1 MLEKQAVKLVQPSKY
16 HFLSI
21 LFLVAKKDTGHRP
34 VINFKNLNRYIP
46 LKIWIGTS
54 LTNTSKC
61 KVFFFSKKRRR
72 LHVQDRSEG
81 RLIFSSPSFKF
92 PEIYQVQMERESLS
106 VVMPLLWPKFSS
118 KVIRKTN
125 EDLDFVYVEIEC
137 ENNNVSRRY
146 FDNGINEEG
155 TNSR

>member
-1 MLEKQAVKLVQPSKY
+1 M
-16 HFLSI
+16 
-21 LFLVAKKDTGHRP
+21 
-34 VINFKNLNRYIP
+34 
-46 LKIWIGTS
+46 
-54 LTNTSKC
+54 
-61 KVFFFSKKRRR
+61 
-72 LHVQDRSEG
+72 QDRTEG
-81 RLIFSSPSFKF
+81 RLFFSFPSFKF

-125 EDLDFVYVEIEC
+125 EDLDFVSVEIEC